1 MAFLKCIVSFKL
13 PAGVR
18 ETNTNVIVI
27 DQVSSDGTGD
37 GESDRVLNTFCRQA

>member
-1 MAFLKCIVSFKL
+1 MAFLTCVVSFKL

-27 DQVSSDGTGD
+27 EQVSSDGTGD
-37 GESDRVLNTFCRQA
+37 GGSDRVLNTFCR